1 MDADRETLIDSAPG
15 SKRWLPRSS
24 IVWKM
29 TLFVGVLV
37 ALNDGLLI
45 GVAFFAIR
53 TILQNQIHARLT
65 TLAADRQEILANTL
79 HQLEERAVQFAKRAR
94 IHQLLSEHNL
104 GHITPEQFRN
114 QAEVVL
120 SNTISNTTGLLA
132 AWIEDDAGHRLAAVG
147 SEQLTTAYSEQRRPG
162 DRGAS
167 GVMVPPVRIGNAY
180 ATVFFADVPG
190 NRNEVL
196 GRVMLLF
203 DFAPTAGFLTDP
215 NGLGET
221 GEVLVGITEG
231 ETIHLV
237 LPDRQSSPR
246 TDVSK
251 RDLPPLAL
259 AASGQFGF
267 VRTTDD
273 RGRDVLVAYQPVG
286 RSYPNWGLIA
296 KIDSAEA
303 YQPVGQLRA
312 VLLVL
317 GAVALSLGLLASNVI
332 ARQAARPV
340 RRLARTAAAV
350 AAGDL
355 SARSAVTSTDE
366 IGALSKAF
374 NRMTEDLSRSYASL
388 ERRISDRTRELVAVR
403 DLLDAFFRIFTSR
416 QDPDN
421 IEKTFDSVLHFCA
434 QLGYELAMISL
445 VDRDA
450 GVIRAV
456 RGTGAM
462 SGLVELT
469 VRSLDG
475 DDILAVVVRENHV
488 ALVPDSRLDPHCD
501 QNAIAL
507 SGIRGQVV
515 LPLGSEEVLGTLQV
529 ASSQPL
535 DLATLDLRPL
545 ITLAIHTA
553 RALTGLRQIEQIR
566 RLNQTL
572 EEHAAELVRSET
584 ALREQTQILQSVLAC
599 MGDGVVVA
607 DRDGRFLVFNPAA
620 ERIVGLGRMDAPPG
634 EWSRRYQIYLPDRV
648 TPYPV
653 TDLPLVRAIRGESVD
668 QAELYVAYPSRDDGT
683 WILVTGRPLRDE
695 QGHLQGGVI
704 VFHDITRRK
713 RSERMLAAQYET
725 TRVLAE
731 AESPSQANPK
741 ILKTICESLDWDLG
755 AFWRVDP
762 YTQRLRCATLW
773 RRPNL
778 EVPRFE
784 ALTQELALERGT
796 GLPGW
801 VWAHGQSIWIAEFA
815 HDLDSPR
822 HAMARE
828 EGLHAA
834 FAVPILL
841 RGDCLGVIEF
851 FSHETRRADDAI
863 LEMMANLGTQ
873 IGQFIER
880 RQMRGRVVQSEKL
893 ASLGM
898 LSAGVAHEINNPLA
912 YIANNLAVIERD
924 VRFLLSILGLYE
936 QVCAKAADTDR
947 EIAGQIKRMAEE
959 VDLHYVKNNMAKL
972 MESTRQG
979 VKRVADIVQ
988 NLRGFARVDRAS
1000 FEQADIHEALRI
1012 ALEMVHGRMERCAIT
1027 VEERLGELPLVS
1039 GSPALLNQ
1047 VFLNLLVN
1055 ATQAIESTYRADGR
1069 IAITTQAR
1077 NGEVVIE
1084 VADNGCGIPDE
1095 ILPQIFDP
1103 FFTTKAI
1110 GDGTGLG
1117 LSITHAMVQDHG
1129 GRMEVESAPGEGSRF
1144 RVILPVAR
1152 PGS

>member
-1 MDADRETLIDSAPG
+1 MS
-15 SKRWLPRSS
+15 SS

-37 ALNDGLLI
+37 ALNGGLLI
-45 GVAFFAIR
+45 GAAFFA
-53 TILQNQIHARLT
+53 TSTMLQNQIHLRLS
-65 TLAADRQEILANTL
+65 TLAADRQEILATTL
-79 HQLEERAVQFAKRAR
+79 HQLEERTVQFAKRPR
-94 IHQLLSEHNL
+94 VHQLLGDHNRGQL
-104 GHITPEQFRN
+104 TPEQFRN
-114 QAEVVL
+114 QAEVIL
-120 SNTISNTTGLLA
+120 LNTISNTTGLLA
-132 AWIEDDAGHRLAAVG
+132 AWIEDHAGHRLAAMG
-147 SEQLTTAYSEQRRPG
+147 PEKLMTAYSRRKEPG
-162 DRGAS
+162 ERVAS
-167 GVMVPPVRIGNAY
+167 GIMVPPLRVGDAY
-180 ATVFFADVPG
+180 ATVFFADVRG

-203 DFAPTAGFLTDP
+203 DFAPTVGFLTDP

-221 GEVLVGITEG
+221 GEVLVGIAEG

-246 TDVSK
+246 TDVFD
-251 RDLPPLAL
+251 RELPSLAL
-259 AASGQFGF
+259 AAGGRFGF

-273 RGRDVLVAYQPVG
+273 RGADVLVAYRPVG
-286 RSYPNWGLIA
+286 SAYPNWGLIA

-303 YQPVGQLRA
+303 YEPVAQLRF
-312 VLLVL
+312 VLLAL
-317 GAVALSLGLLASNVI
+317 GGGALLLGLLASNLI
-332 ARQAARPV
+332 ARQVARPI
-340 RRLARTAAAV
+340 RRLAKTAAAV

-355 SARSAVTSTDE
+355 NARSEVASTDE

-374 NRMTEDLSRSYASL
+374 NRMTEDLSRSYESL
-388 ERRISDRTRELVAVR
+388 ERKIADRTRELVAVR
-403 DLLDAFFRIFTSR
+403 DLLDAFFRISISQ
-416 QDPDN
+416 QDPAN

-434 QLGYELAMISL
+434 QLGYDLAMISL

-450 GVIRAV
+450 RVIRAV

-462 SGLVELT
+462 SGLVKLT
-469 VRSLDG
+469 VRELEG
-475 DDILAVVVRENHV
+475 DDILAAVVRENRV
-488 ALVPDSRLDPHCD
+488 AVVPDSRLDPHCD
-501 QNAIAL
+501 QKAIAL

-515 LPLGSEEVLGTLQV
+515 LPLASDEVLGTLQV
-529 ASSQPL
+529 ASNQPL
-535 DLATLDLRPL
+535 DLAKLDLRPL
-545 ITLAIHTA
+545 NTLAIHTA

-566 RLNQTL
+566 RLHQTL

-584 ALREQTQILQSVLAC
+584 ALREQTQILQSVLDC

-607 DRDGRFLVFNPAA
+607 DGAGRFLVFNPAA
-620 ERIVGLGRMDAPPG
+620 ERIVGRGRIDVPLS
-634 EWSRRYQIYLPDRV
+634 EWSLRYQIYLSDRV

-653 TDLPLVRAIRGESVD
+653 ADLPLVRAIRGESVD
-668 QAELYVAYPSRDDGT
+668 QAELYVAHPSRDDGT

-695 QGHLQGGVI
+695 HGHLQGGVI

-731 AESPSQANPK
+731 AESPNQANSK
-741 ILKTICESLDWDLG
+741 ILETICESLDWDLG

-773 RRPNL
+773 RRPTVD
-778 EVPRFE
+778 VPRFE
-784 ALTQELALERGT
+784 LLTQELSLERET
-796 GLPGW
+796 GLPGL
-801 VWAHGQSIWIAEFA
+801 VWARSQSIWISDIAR
-815 HDLDSPR
+815 DIDSPR
-822 HAMARE
+822 HTTARE

-834 FAVPILL
+834 FSVPILL

-863 LEMMANLGTQ
+863 LAMMANLGTQ

-880 RQMRGRVVQSEKL
+880 HQMRGRVVQSEKL

-912 YIANNLAVIERD
+912 YVANNLAVLERD
-924 VRFLLSILGLYE
+924 VRFLLTILGLHE
-936 QVCAKAADTDR
+936 QAGGGVGEAER
-947 EIAGQIKRMAEE
+947 EIGGQINRMAEE
-959 VDLHYVKNNMAKL
+959 FDLPYVKNNMAKL

-988 NLRGFARVDRAS
+988 NLRGFARVDRAA
-1000 FEQADIHEALRI
+1000 FAQADIHEALRT
-1012 ALEMVHGRMERCAIT
+1012 ALEMVHGRMERRAII
-1027 VEERLGELPLVS
+1027 VEERLGDVPSVS

-1055 ATQAIESTYRADGR
+1055 AMQAIDSTHRADGR
-1069 IAITTQAR
+1069 IAITTEAR

-1103 FFTTKAI
+1103 FFTTKPV

-1129 GRMEVESAPGEGSRF
+1129 GRMEVDSAPGKGSRF